1 MGMAESLI
9 LDERGREML
18 LRRIE
23 RQRLPFVCTI
33 KEGKHRSLDQN
44 RLQRLWCNEVS
55 AQTGMSAEEVRG
67 YIKLTIGVPLRREDE
82 EDFRKTYD
90 AILKPLTY
98 EAKIALMME
107 PMDLPVTRDMSTK
120 QMTEF
125 LNRVL
130 QHFAEKGIELTLPK
144 DGDILQHD
152 RRAA

>member
-1 MGMAESLI
+1 MAESLI

-23 RQRLPFVCTI
+23 RQRLPFACTI

-44 RLQRLWCNEVS
+44 RLQRLWCNEVAS
-55 AQTGMSAEEVRG
+55 QTGMSAEEVRG
-67 YIKLTIGVPLRREDE
+67 YMKLTIGVPLRREDDD
-82 EDFRKTYD
+82 DFRKTYD

-107 PMDLPVTRDMSTK
+107 PMDLPVTRDMTTK
-120 QMTEF
+120 QMTEY

-130 QHFAEKGIELTLPK
+130 HHFAEKGIELTLPK